1 MPAPDSLHGA
11 QQFSSR
17 HQPCPLP
24 FSPDQS
30 GPHGP
35 CLRNPDYLAF
45 QPYLVLPL
53 TFAGRW
59 KRRVL
64 ARVAS
69 SLPASVWVR
78 AAPFLLCGGRW
89 SWPGALGFPGDHR
102 DLLCLWPVPFRL
114 LLSRVW
120 KQVYI
125 FKERAGSLDS
135 CSASDTPF
143 FSSQPSFKRMST
155 SYCV

>member
-53 TFAGRW
+53 TFTGRW

-89 SWPGALGFPGDHR
+89 SWPGAL
-102 DLLCLWPVPFRL
+102 WVSPVTIGIGCVFGLSLFACFSLECGNRFISSRRELVPLTRAL
-114 LLSRVW
+114 LLILHFFLHS
-120 KQVYI
+120 QVS
-125 FKERAGSLDS
+125 KG
-135 CSASDTPF
+135 
-143 FSSQPSFKRMST
+143 
-155 SYCV
+155 